1 MRGFQPAARERRF
14 QNGGLVREEDRG
26 GNMGKDA
33 VLAAIRAQ
41 SGATPA
47 PQTQPSQQ
55 PSWRTAIGQMA
66 NALSPAIAGRK
77 QQIDKESGY
86 ADGGRVRPQG
96 FVASD
101 KHPDG
106 IDTVPARLT
115 KGEYVLP
122 TDTVQAVG
130 VENLDALRA
139 ATHNPARGQSGHDG
153 REFFFAGGSPGG
165 VEFDDVDKAKAAALV
180 AGAAA
185 YGAGKY
191 LAPVATGLG
200 YNSAGAM
207 AGDIAKT
214 AVKDAAKSAAST
226 NLPGTPK
233 SALGKLGSVGALADT
248 AYTGF
253 NTSTEDYRKR
263 FGLETD
269 DPSLL
274 GDVGVRTLGAA
285 SDLGNAMTFGL
296 ASKFFRDKQDEA
308 ATSSVASPSQPAK
321 SAARTATA
329 GQPPDAATQPSA
341 AGDATMPAFD
351 LSARSFGQPVTAPT
365 APQNDIKRTVG
376 PDGTV
381 SYSGQNIGP
390 DATINGQTPGGG
402 FVSVPAFRPAG
413 FAPDQSQAGAVQAPT
428 VSHSGNSWA
437 ARNDLRNREVSAS
450 SIMNNGGRWDQHGRG
465 VVSPERMAYLA
476 ALKNDMDLRGAQPGM
491 DKAAMEQTGANQRTA
506 MQEAGA
512 TTRTGMTEQGANARE
527 AGRNALTAEELGLK
541 KEAAGFQ
548 TRAAQQQEQLRNVLL
563 DPKSTPEQRAVA
575 QRNLSALSGKTAADR
590 MQTVALPDT
599 TNEMGQVVRG
609 GQALVRV
616 LEDGTVQ
623 QVPIGAQAPA
633 PIAAPK
639 AGEVRN
645 GYRFKGGDPN
655 DQANWTKV

>member
-165 VEFDDVDKAKAAALV
+165 VEFDDVDKAKAAALGAV
-180 AGAAA
+180 AAA

-191 LAPVATGLG
+191 LAPIATGLG

-285 SDLGNAMTFGL
+285 SDLGNAMTLGL

-413 FAPDQSQAGAVQAPT
+413 FAPDQSQAPT

-437 ARNDLRNREVSAS
+437 ARNELRNREVSAS

-506 MQEAGA
+506 MAQSGEDRRAEA
-512 TTRTGMTEQGANARE
+512 
-527 AGRNALTAEELGLK
+527 RNALDADRLDIDRQVKGFDIRQAQRKESILQRYDAAKTDEE
-541 KEAAGFQ
+541 
-548 TRAAQQQEQLRNVLL
+548 RAALVNRFPDVFGKQDSKSLKDNFMAVGGGQEWDAQAGVMRNVPQRLVDLRTGQEVGSPPRQQQKPQIADGAVSEVNGR
-563 DPKSTPEQRAVA
+563 RARYDA
-575 QRNLSALSGKTAADR
+575 
-590 MQTVALPDT
+590 
-599 TNEMGQVVRG
+599 
-609 GQALVRV
+609 
-616 LEDGTVQ
+616 
-623 QVPIGAQAPA
+623 
-633 PIAAPK
+633 K
-639 AGEVRN
+639 AGKWVEI
-645 GYRFKGGDPN
+645 K
-655 DQANWTKV
+655 